1 MHPHAD
7 IYVLAFTGVHEK
19 ECVSGSCVE
28 EDKSVGTVTTM
39 SHYFGFLGCL
49 DSGARHVI
57 LLKAGKVCFMGSVVD
72 MGLSIVFQH
81 CQYMFMFLVCVGI
94 EYVCERGRNGEY
106 VCDSRKTRVFLLG
119 VAYVLS
125 YCQLFILALC

>member
-7 IYVLAFTGVHEK
+7 IYVLACTGVHEK

-49 DSGARHVI
+49 DSSLVPDMLFCYKQGKFVSWGV
-57 LLKAGKVCFMGSVVD
+57 LL
-72 MGLSIVFQH
+72 
-81 CQYMFMFLVCVGI
+81 
-94 EYVCERGRNGEY
+94 
-106 VCDSRKTRVFLLG
+106 TWVFL
-119 VAYVLS
+119 
-125 YCQLFILALC
+125 